1 MCDDENETD
10 TKDTIVFR
18 EPNVDDGALIHTIIK
33 NSPPLDLNSLYYYLI
48 FCSHF
53 KKTSIVA
60 EKKGDIAG
68 FISGYLKPG
77 EENVLFVWQVV
88 VDRNYRSQ
96 GIAGRMLSAL
106 VERPGLKGV
115 EYVETTVT
123 PTNKPSRGFFESFAR
138 GYKADVKETVL
149 FPAALFGGGSHEEEV
164 LFRIGPLSRK

>member
-10 TKDTIVFR
+10 ARENIVFR
-18 EPNVDDGALIHTIIK
+18 EPNVDDGALIYTIIK

-77 EENVLFVWQVV
+77 EEKVLFVWQVV
-88 VDRNYRSQ
+88 VHGSYRSQ

-106 VERPGLKGV
+106 VERPGLEGV

-123 PTNKPSRGFFESFAR
+123 PSNTSSQAFFESFAR
-138 GYKADVKETVL
+138 AYEAGIEKKVL
-149 FPAALFGGGSHEEEV
+149 FPAALFGDGSHEEEV
-164 LFRIGPLSRK
+164 LFTIGPLYTK